1 MNPTDISNPLSIISP
16 LNPLNPLSPFNSSNT
31 NTTHY
36 THIPPIQA
44 AAPAVP
50 PPSPFQHPNIYL
62 AASIDLLI
70 IVILG
75 FIAGRILMGKP
86 IIPTKNNHPS
96 P

>member
-1 MNPTDISNPLSIISP
+1 MNPTSIYNPLGMTSP
-16 LNPLNPLSPFNSSNT
+16 LNPLNPLSPLNSSNS

-36 THIPPIQA
+36 TYIPPIQA

-75 FIAGRILMGKP
+75 FIAGRILMGNP
-86 IIPTKNNHPS
+86 IIPTKNNP
-96 P
+96 PGP